1 MILIY
6 FCRKSRIY
14 EIYID
19 IYILVNDFWG
29 LSELKDTAKW
39 ELDWND
45 SFIEETE
52 CEQNKGYILIPVV
65 YSIFPQNKLGLH
77 TFP

>member
-6 FCRKSRIY
+6 FCRKSRIN

-19 IYILVNDFWG
+19 IYILINDFWG

-52 CEQNKGYILIPVV
+52 CDQNKGYIYV
-65 YSIFPQNKLGLH
+65 YFNPCRLLH
-77 TFP
+77 FSTK